1 MGLGRIGNERE
12 LGVLLSQIAF
22 VARMLAAVVVI
33 NEGTEAG
40 NGHERREPDHG
51 QQESERSSAQP
62 AEHTLSKDRRARR
75 SSGRAHRTARRQNAI
90 PGTALVSACR
100 SVPDA
105 PFRPVHPVL
114 VGFLGY
120 GALRTS
126 PVPCATNG
134 HAIFPAIRRAMPWHR

>member
-62 AEHTLSKDRRARR
+62 AAHTLSKDRRPRFLARAVPPAALIELR
-75 SSGRAHRTARRQNAI
+75 EDRT
-90 PGTALVSACR
+90 
-100 SVPDA
+100 
-105 PFRPVHPVL
+105 PFL
-114 VGFLGY
+114 
-120 GALRTS
+120 ALRLF
-126 PVPCATNG
+126 PLVEVFQMLRFGLYIPC
-134 HAIFPAIRRAMPWHR
+134 